1 MSVPATTLPHYNS
14 LFWNYSLEVQFL
26 TKKTIIE
33 LNMPEIFVYSS
44 ACPNTFALLSSLEPN
59 VLVTKCYNY
68 LGLPFTEEVK
78 QTEMGHLFE
87 HILLEYLCQESIK
100 AGAKCAH
107 FRGTTSWNW
116 KKDRRGVYHIV
127 ISGHTEQELFRHAL
141 ARTILLFETIL
152 SSSQRAEAIQP
163 FLFAQEI

>member
-14 LFWNYSLEVQFL
+14 LFWKYSLSVSFL
-26 TKKTIIE
+26 NKRSLIE
-33 LNMPEIFVYSS
+33 LNMPENLMYSS
-44 ACPNTFALLSSLEPN
+44 ACPETFALLSSLEPK
-59 VLVTKCYNY
+59 VLSTKCYNY
-68 LGLPFTEEVK
+68 LGIPFHEEVK

-100 AGAKCAH
+100 AGAACAH

-116 KKDRRGVYHIV
+116 KKDPRGIYHIV
-127 ISGHTEQELFRHAL
+127 ISGHTGQELFRHAL

-163 FLFAQEI
+163 FLYAQEL